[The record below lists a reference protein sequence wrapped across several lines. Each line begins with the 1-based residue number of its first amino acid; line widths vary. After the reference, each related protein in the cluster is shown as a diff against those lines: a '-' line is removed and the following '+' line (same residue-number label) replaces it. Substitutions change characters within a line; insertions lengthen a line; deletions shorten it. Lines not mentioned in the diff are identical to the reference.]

1 MSGIKKGIDDLKS
14 RPVFRTLMFFVVI
27 ICTASLL
34 IMIGTRSD
42 AVTQARRLQAG
53 VVAADEISVS
63 FENVGG
69 RLVKRRVN
77 ESDTVKKG
85 DLLLEINA
93 EDIELAVASLKAQL
107 RNIDAQLDAQTTS
120 LKNSRDRVRTS
131 EISLWREIEELY
143 ASFQGA
149 EAELTRAQAQ
159 YKRYE
164 NLDKAAAVSKSSYDE
179 ARSLYLQDLAQ
190 VTSIK
195 KSLAKLTLGATD
207 EQLQRLKRDHDASGM
222 TLSSVIQQKVD
233 TENMENELRALR
245 AQHDSLQAQ
254 LQQQELNLKRT
265 KLYAPEDGRVL
276 EIMYD
281 EGEMVAASSPA
292 VVIESN
298 RKYFDVYISEKAAAH
313 YHAGGRIEGYAPAL
327 ARSVGG
333 DIRFVL
339 AAPSFADLR
348 MTREQGQ
355 ADLTSFKMRVYT
367 DQDPQLLRGMIVEL
381 ANDYD

>member
-77 ESDTVKKG
+77 VSDTVKKG

-179 ARSLYLQDLAQ
+179 ARSVYLQDLAQ

-367 DQDPQLLRGMIVEL
+367 DQDPQLLRGMTVEL

>member
-107 RNIDAQLDAQTTS
+107 RHIDAQLDAQTTS

-179 ARSLYLQDLAQ
+179 ARSVYLQDLAQ

-367 DQDPQLLRGMIVEL
+367 DQDPQLLRGMTVEL

>member
-179 ARSLYLQDLAQ
+179 ARSVYLQDLAQ

-367 DQDPQLLRGMIVEL
+367 DQDPQLLRGMTVEL

>member
-1 MSGIKKGIDDLKS
+1 MSGIKKGIDDLKA

-42 AVTQARRLQAG
+42 AVIQARRLQAG

-179 ARSLYLQDLAQ
+179 ARSVYLQDLAQ

-367 DQDPQLLRGMIVEL
+367 DQDPQLLRGMTVEL

>member
-179 ARSLYLQDLAQ
+179 ARSVYLQDLAQ

-367 DQDPQLLRGMIVEL
+367 DQDPQLLRGIV
-381 ANDYD
+381 

>member
-1 MSGIKKGIDDLKS
+1 
-14 RPVFRTLMFFVVI
+14 
-27 ICTASLL
+27 
-34 IMIGTRSD
+34 MIGTRSD

-179 ARSLYLQDLAQ
+179 ARSVYLQDLAQ

-367 DQDPQLLRGMIVEL
+367 DQDPQLLRGMTVEL

>member
-131 EISLWREIEELY
+131 KISLWREIEELY

-179 ARSLYLQDLAQ
+179 ARSVYLQDLAQ

-367 DQDPQLLRGMIVEL
+367 DQDPQLLRGMTVEL

>member
-77 ESDTVKKG
+77 ESYTVKKG

-179 ARSLYLQDLAQ
+179 ARSVYLQDLAQ

-233 TENMENELRALR
+233 TENMENELRALK

-292 VVIESN
+292 VVIENN

-367 DQDPQLLRGMIVEL
+367 DQDPQLLRGMTVEL

>member
-77 ESDTVKKG
+77 ESYTVKKG

-179 ARSLYLQDLAQ
+179 ARSVYLQDLAQ

-233 TENMENELRALR
+233 TENMENELRALK

-367 DQDPQLLRGMIVEL
+367 DQDPQLLRGMTVEL

>member
-179 ARSLYLQDLAQ
+179 ARSVYLQDLAQ

-233 TENMENELRALR
+233 TENMENELRALK

-367 DQDPQLLRGMIVEL
+367 DQDPQLLRGMTVEL

>member
-179 ARSLYLQDLAQ
+179 ARSVYLQDLAQ

-281 EGEMVAASSPA
+281 EGEMVVASSPA

-367 DQDPQLLRGMIVEL
+367 DQDPQLLRGMTVEL

>member
-42 AVTQARRLQAG
+42 AVTKARRLQAG

-179 ARSLYLQDLAQ
+179 ARSVYLQDLAQ

-367 DQDPQLLRGMIVEL
+367 DQDPQLLRGMTVEL

>member
-179 ARSLYLQDLAQ
+179 ARSVYLQDLAQ

>member
-63 FENVGG
+63 CENVGG

-179 ARSLYLQDLAQ
+179 ARSVYLQDLAQ

-233 TENMENELRALR
+233 TENMENELRALK

-367 DQDPQLLRGMIVEL
+367 DQDPQLLRGMTVEL

>member
-34 IMIGTRSD
+34 IMVGTRSD

-179 ARSLYLQDLAQ
+179 ARSVYLQDLAQ

-313 YHAGGRIEGYAPAL
+313 YHAGGRIEGYAPAI

-367 DQDPQLLRGMIVEL
+367 DQDPQLLRGMTVEL

>member
-179 ARSLYLQDLAQ
+179 ARSVYLQDLAQ

-245 AQHDSLQAQ
+245 AQHDSLKAQ

-367 DQDPQLLRGMIVEL
+367 DQDPQLLRGMTVEL

>member
-179 ARSLYLQDLAQ
+179 ARSVYLQDLAQ

-207 EQLQRLKRDHDASGM
+207 EQLQRLMRDHDASGM

-313 YHAGGRIEGYAPAL
+313 YHAGGRIEGYVPAL

-355 ADLTSFKMRVYT
+355 ADLTSFNMRVYT
-367 DQDPQLLRGMIVEL
+367 DQDPQLLRGMTVEL

>member
-1 MSGIKKGIDDLKS
+1 MSVIKKGIDDLKS

-179 ARSLYLQDLAQ
+179 ARSVYLQDLAQ

-367 DQDPQLLRGMIVEL
+367 DQDPQLLRGMTVEL